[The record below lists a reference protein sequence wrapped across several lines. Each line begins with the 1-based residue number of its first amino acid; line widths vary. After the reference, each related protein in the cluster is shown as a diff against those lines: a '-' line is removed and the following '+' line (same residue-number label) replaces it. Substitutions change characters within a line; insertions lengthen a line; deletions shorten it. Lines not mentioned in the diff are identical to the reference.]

1 MAQEVRYN
9 KAIQLNRPQKAHD
22 QGMDSQT
29 LLWLKLSLVSGFG
42 SAHLTALEEKFPDVL
57 PELFEMSHSDL
68 NRLGFTE
75 QQIKTILYPSMDM
88 LEKAETWLS
97 SDTHHRILHPKHP
110 DYPHSLIEISSYPLV
125 LFVKGNYQ
133 LLGQH
138 QLAVVGSRNPTLSG
152 KRNARRLVTGL
163 ANAGWCI
170 TSGMAMGIDAVSH
183 IAALDVQG
191 KTVAVTGSGLD
202 IVYPKRNATLANR
215 IVEQNGALVSEF
227 FPGTGPKAEHFPR
240 RNRIISGMSKGTLV
254 VEAAIKS
261 GSLITARFAL
271 EQGREVFAIPGNI
284 DNPLSE
290 GGHYLLKQG
299 AKLTTSVLD
308 IHEEF
313 QNVNFT
319 EGDIDEKN
327 LQKSCQQHLESDKL
341 LDSVDFEVTA
351 LDAVL
356 ERSKLPINELMAKLL
371 EYELRGLVAS
381 VPGGY
386 VKLGGK

>member
-1 MAQEVRYN
+1 MAQEVRFS
-9 KAIQLNRPQKAHD
+9 KAKKASSPAATSHNGLD
-22 QGMDSQT
+22 HPT
-29 LLWLKLSLVSGFG
+29 LYWLKLSQVSGFG
-42 SAHLTALEEKFPDVL
+42 SVHLAALEENFPGIL
-57 PELFEMSHSDL
+57 PDLFELSGKDL
-68 NRLGFTE
+68 KQLGFSE
-75 QQIKTILYPSMDM
+75 QQTHSFLHPALEM
-88 LEKAETWLS
+88 LDSVNTWLS
-97 SDTHHRILHPKHP
+97 IDPLHRVLHPKHP
-110 DYPHSLIEISSYPLV
+110 DYPQPLLQISSYPLI
-125 LFVKGNYQ
+125 LFVKGNHQ
-133 LLGQH
+133 LLNQH
-138 QLAVVGSRNPTLSG
+138 QLAVVGSRNPSLSG
-152 KRNARRLVTGL
+152 SRNARRLVTDL

-170 TSGMAMGIDAVSH
+170 TSGLAMGIDTVSH
-183 IAALDVQG
+183 IAALDVQAS
-191 KTVAVTGSGLD
+191 TVAVTGNGLD
-202 IVYPKRNATLANR
+202 IVYPKRNLMLAER
-215 IVEQNGALVSEF
+215 IVEQGGALVSEF
-227 FPGTGPKAEHFPR
+227 WPGTKPKAEHFPR

-261 GSLITARFAL
+261 GSLITARYAL

-290 GGHYLLKQG
+290 GGHFLLKQG
-299 AKLTTSVLD
+299 AKLTTHVSD

-313 QNVNFT
+313 QNVNF
-319 EGDIDEKN
+319 EGGEVDKKN